1 MVIDSTYSWSL
12 LPMSHRELV
21 ILVIWVQPGLG
32 FVPRLLIVNLC
43 GSFPSR
49 RMISGRMRR
58 RALMNQLQTWVKGG
72 RQSLAGG
79 RFEVCEAGSR
89 HSVHPRSAPRVSGQI
104 GGTLDCMKWKTVA
117 QPRCNK

>member
-58 RALMNQLQTWVKGG
+58 RALMNQLQTWVKGE
-72 RQSLAGG
+72 RQSFAGG
-79 RFEVCEAGSR
+79 RFEVGSLAGTR
-89 HSVHPRSAPRVSGQI
+89 GIIGLGQPHRSVAS
-104 GGTLDCMKWKTVA
+104 GGTLECMEWKRVA
-117 QPRCNK
+117 TKLEYI

>member
-1 MVIDSTYSWSL
+1 MVMDSTYSWSL

-32 FVPRLLIVNLC
+32 FVPRLLMVNLC

-58 RALMNQLQTWVKGG
+58 RALMNQLQT
-72 RQSLAGG
+72 
-79 RFEVCEAGSR
+79 
-89 HSVHPRSAPRVSGQI
+89 
-104 GGTLDCMKWKTVA
+104 
-117 QPRCNK
+117 